1 MRSAGASTYANDT
14 DSKVVHWVR
23 QWVSPQQSPN
33 VVSAP
38 SEKRAQ
44 TPADADKG
52 TPASTPVSLS
62 NLNFK
67 VKQWIPNP
75 DQDAHFTLK
84 YGSTDDVIAFVTE
97 VHAPVEV
104 KGDNDLTAS
113 DIRGAVGGEAIPGM
127 TTMDKKGEDDKP
139 AEPAAATAEDALNN
153 TTIPEAN
160 TEVDSSE
167 MVVDAPE
174 PTTAEP
180 TAEPAAVDA
189 TADVKTET
197 SAPAPAVV
205 TETITTTTTTTTEDG
220 DAMDVDVPA
229 TETVVETKEEVVVPE
244 PVAESVETAPAVSE
258 PAAVS
263 EPTTTEPTTTEPA
276 AVEPAATEPAP
287 VEAPE
292 STVEATETTVTAVP
306 TEAPAA
312 AVVEPVV
319 EAPIE
324 PVPEVTPVVTEAT
337 ETVEPVVTEPTP
349 AAAEPAAAP
358 DAAPAAESAPDAE
371 AAPAAATETTTESA
385 DVEMQD
391 A

>member
-44 TPADADKG
+44 TPADAEKG

-67 VKQWIPNP
+67 VKQWIPDP
-75 DQDAHFTLK
+75 DQEAHVAFK

-97 VHAPVEV
+97 VHAPPEV
-104 KGDNDLTAS
+104 KNDNDLTAS

-127 TTMDKKGEDDKP
+127 TTMDKQGDEEKPAEEKP
-139 AEPAAATAEDALNN
+139 AEPAAATAEEALNN
-153 TTIPEAN
+153 TTIPEAKI
-160 TEVDSSE
+160 EVDSSE

-174 PTTAEP
+174 PTSDA
-180 TAEPAAVDA
+180 AADAAADAAPAAVA
-189 TADVKTET
+189 TE
-197 SAPAPAVV
+197 
-205 TETITTTTTTTTEDG
+205 ITTTTTTTTTD
-220 DAMDVDVPA
+220 DAMDVDLPA
-229 TETVVETKEEVVVPE
+229 TEAVIETKEEVVVPE
-244 PVAESVETAPAVSE
+244 PDAEIAPAEATPASEPTISSEPAMSSE
-258 PAAVS
+258 PAAS
-263 EPTTTEPTTTEPA
+263 
-276 AVEPAATEPAP
+276 EPAP
-287 VEAPE
+287 VEALK
-292 STVEATETTVTAVP
+292 STVGATETTVTAVP

-312 AVVEPVV
+312 VEPVV

-324 PVPEVTPVVTEAT
+324 PVPEVVPVVAEVA
-337 ETVEPVVTEPTP
+337 ETVEPVKTEPAP
-349 AAAEPAAAP
+349 AEPDTAT
-358 DAAPAAESAPDAE
+358 DAAPVPETAAPAVAAES
-371 AAPAAATETTTESA
+371 TTESA
-385 DVEMQD
+385 DVEMKD